1 MVRTKA
7 TQRPTVPG
15 PPCPPPIPISRGQ
28 FLLLEIL
35 QITLSAEPFLAAVGV
50 PPGGWCRADHEHCG
64 LVVVCEWYRAR
75 AWLPV
80 GNSTP
85 RDSPEGYPAPLCP
98 RPLDPGRRA
107 RPQTRSAADEFYCL
121 KSFKLLCPRSVS
133 WPLSGYPAADG
144 AGLTVQVGY
153 PCSPLDSSDRWHT
166 ARSER
171 AEVRLL
177 ASTGVC
183 PGHALGSGAK
193 HVPFSPPVDHVSLLT
208 RRIAACPMPIRH
220 L

>member
-28 FLLLEIL
+28 FLLLQTL

-50 PPGGWCRADHEHCG
+50 PLGGWCRADHEHCG

-75 AWLPV
+75 AWSPV

-121 KSFKLLCPRSVS
+121 KSFKLLCPRSLS
-133 WPLSGYPAADG
+133 WPPSGYPPGGWCRADC
-144 AGLTVQVGY
+144 ASRVPVLAPGLE
-153 PCSPLDSSDRWHT
+153 SPLAHYEIRTRGSPSFGKHGRLPRT
-166 ARSER
+166 RAR
-171 AEVRLL
+171 
-177 ASTGVC
+177 
-183 PGHALGSGAK
+183 
-193 HVPFSPPVDHVSLLT
+193 
-208 RRIAACPMPIRH
+208 
-220 L
+220 

>member
-1 MVRTKA
+1 MDPGRRA
-7 TQRPTVPG
+7 RPQTRSAADEFYCLKSFKLL
-15 PPCPPPIPISRGQ
+15 CPRS
-28 FLLLEIL
+28 
-35 QITLSAEPFLAAVGV
+35 LSWPLSGY
-50 PPGGWCRADHEHCG
+50 PPGWCQADHENCG
-64 LVVVCEWYRAR
+64 LVVVCEWHRAR

-107 RPQTRSAADEFYCL
+107 RPQTRSVADEFYCL
-121 KSFKLLCPRSVS
+121 KSFKLLCPRSLS

-153 PCSPLDSSDRWHT
+153 PCSPPDSSHRWHT
-166 ARSER
+166 MRSER

-193 HVPFSPPVDHVSLLT
+193 HVPFSPPVNHVSPLT
-208 RRIAACPMPIRH
+208 RRNAACPMPVRH

>member
-1 MVRTKA
+1 MRNDVHFA
-7 TQRPTVPG
+7 PW
-15 PPCPPPIPISRGQ
+15 
-28 FLLLEIL
+28 
-35 QITLSAEPFLAAVGV
+35 SAP
-50 PPGGWCRADHEHCG
+50 R
-64 LVVVCEWYRAR
+64 
-75 AWLPV
+75 LP
-80 GNSTP
+80 S
-85 RDSPEGYPAPLCP
+85 APLS
-98 RPLDPGRRA
+98 PGRRA
-107 RPQTRSAADEFYCL
+107 RPQSRSAADNFYCL
-121 KSFKLLCPRSVS
+121 KFFKLLCPRSLS

-220 L
+220 LWLLILCCASNVDLVPSTGREAVVGACIVAAVTRGSDAGSQHLDFPPVPSRKTLVGCCAVAAANRGSDAGSKS